1 MNVSERSLFFKHAQ
15 LEDTRRVMC
24 LLDPH
29 MSFEHYVIVY
39 HIPSIRLEYTMVYR
53 MPMCLEELIQ
63 QKAFNVDLLI
73 KHNPITL
80 HHGLIYK
87 VGKTSCY
94 YSDSYATAFVT
105 ITIYCEDRISDFKN
119 SCKTLECYYSQ
130 TRDKLLNASIDS
142 ARRWREIESD
152 PQKYSEIL
160 KSYVRM
166 PEFRLESMSLK
177 PDFVNLC
184 QDKYILWKD
193 ILCLPCLAGHYFDNA
208 TFNCTECPKNSYQPF
223 DLMTD
228 CFPCPS
234 NGETHATAT
243 SDARFCHAKESEAM
257 QFIYHNTAFLVLI
270 VVLVFIVFLFFL
282 IKNKIAKADSSE
294 PKTPDE
300 KKLLIKMP
308 PDHFAPVDVTVRRE
322 QRIRPTKKIIE
333 VDREE
338 FLLKA
343 SEKRYKRTQQFT
355 NFALT
360 L

>member
-1 MNVSERSLFFKHAQ
+1 
-15 LEDTRRVMC
+15 
-24 LLDPH
+24 
-29 MSFEHYVIVY
+29 
-39 HIPSIRLEYTMVYR
+39 
-53 MPMCLEELIQ
+53 MCLEELIH
-63 QKAFNVDLLI
+63 QKASNVDLLI

-94 YSDSYATAFVT
+94 YSDSYATAFAT
-105 ITIYCEDRISDFKN
+105 ITIYCEDRIRDLKK
-119 SCKTLECYYSQ
+119 SCNTLECYYSQ
-130 TRDKLLNASIDS
+130 TRGKLLNASIDS

-152 PQKYSEIL
+152 PQKYYEIL
-160 KSYVRM
+160 KNYVRM

-234 NGETHATAT
+234 NGETHTTAT
-243 SDARFCHAKESEAM
+243 NDARFCHARESEAM
-257 QFIYHNTAFLVLI
+257 QFIRQNTAFLVFI
-270 VVLVFIVFLFFL
+270 VVVVFIAFSLFFL
-282 IKNKIAKADSSE
+282 KNKIVKADRLD
-294 PKTPDE
+294 PIKPDE
-300 KKLLIKMP
+300 KRLLIKTSP
-308 PDHFAPVDVTVRRE
+308 AQFALVDVTIRRE
-322 QRIRPTKKIIE
+322 QHIRPKKKIIE

-343 SEKRYKRTQQFT
+343 SEKRNKVTKQFT
-355 NFALT
+355 NFGFT
-360 L
+360 LWNLKKKLDIWLLYSSDL